1 MQKKLQS
8 LIGHKITKRGFLRI
22 VALAGPML
30 PTLSLLSSK
39 SQAQESLAEPRL
51 LQGPMLGAVT
61 PRSIRI
67 WVRVSAEF
75 EVSIA
80 ISESPRFGDA
90 NVTPPVR
97 ARAEDDLAVSVPVSD
112 LRPATRYYYRVLVE
126 GQRGKYTPDVP
137 VHSFVTAPD
146 PKTAAV
152 FSVATGSCARF
163 PEDPDQLIW
172 RSVVAANPDLFI
184 WLGDNIYADTGQPSA
199 INGDYQ
205 RQRDVVSYQP
215 VARQIPQIAIW
226 DDHDSGLNNG
236 AGNNTFKE
244 SAFKS
249 FQNYWANPSYG
260 LDGTPGVFFDYSY
273 GGVDFFL
280 LDGRY
285 YRDSNNAP
293 DVPGKTMLGAAQKAW
308 LKDRLRASKA
318 PFKIIAT
325 GSGWTVNKG
334 PGGDSWAS
342 FLTERNEIFDFI
354 RDERISGVL
363 LLSGDTHI
371 AELNAIPWSEKGG
384 YDLYDLVSSPLAQD
398 TSDDSLARRPELR
411 IRQAYFGSTNFG
423 WLQFDMR
430 DKDPWLEFNVLNYR
444 GDAVWEPFRI
454 YASDLVN
461 GKSTWLDKMD
471 ELSRERY
478 ESAASGGEY
487 YQPLALFRHP
497 VSGQ

>member
-1 MQKKLQS
+1 
-8 LIGHKITKRGFLRI
+8 
-22 VALAGPML
+22 
-30 PTLSLLSSK
+30 
-39 SQAQESLAEPRL
+39 
-51 LQGPMLGAVT
+51 MLGAVT

-398 TSDDSLARRPELR
+398 TSDDFLERRPELR

>member
-1 MQKKLQS
+1 
-8 LIGHKITKRGFLRI
+8 
-22 VALAGPML
+22 
-30 PTLSLLSSK
+30 
-39 SQAQESLAEPRL
+39 
-51 LQGPMLGAVT
+51 
-61 PRSIRI
+61 
-67 WVRVSAEF
+67 
-75 EVSIA
+75 
-80 ISESPRFGDA
+80 
-90 NVTPPVR
+90 
-97 ARAEDDLAVSVPVSD
+97 
-112 LRPATRYYYRVLVE
+112 
-126 GQRGKYTPDVP
+126 
-137 VHSFVTAPD
+137 
-146 PKTAAV
+146 
-152 FSVATGSCARF
+152 
-163 PEDPDQLIW
+163 
-172 RSVVAANPDLFI
+172 
-184 WLGDNIYADTGQPSA
+184 
-199 INGDYQ
+199 
-205 RQRDVVSYQP
+205 
-215 VARQIPQIAIW
+215 
-226 DDHDSGLNNG
+226 
-236 AGNNTFKE
+236 
-244 SAFKS
+244 
-249 FQNYWANPSYG
+249 
-260 LDGTPGVFFDYSY
+260 
-273 GGVDFFL
+273 
-280 LDGRY
+280 
-285 YRDSNNAP
+285 
-293 DVPGKTMLGAAQKAW
+293 MLGAAQKAW

-398 TSDDSLARRPELR
+398 TSDDFLERRPELR